1 MLRLLISLTAAAL
14 LVSTFGASAAAA
26 QDTDERARLHFNS
39 GTAYFDAGEYEDALR
54 EFRNAHE
61 LSQRAGLLYNLYL
74 CEERLGN
81 LDEAVTHLERYLA
94 DADDVGD
101 RRGVLETRLAN
112 LRERAE
118 AQHEDTVAPAPL
130 PEPETELEAQP
141 EPLPES
147 SADPSPSPA
156 PTRDDSG
163 GGGVPLPAII
173 ALGVGGAGA
182 VTWAAFGILALS
194 EHGDLTES
202 CAPTCSS
209 DDVSSLDTYNLL
221 ADIGFVVTLAGAAA
235 GVFLWLFLDGD
246 EEEEQVAVA
255 PWLTPDGG
263 GVVARGSL

>member
-14 LVSTFGASAAAA
+14 LISVVGASAAAA

-118 AQHEDTVAPAPL
+118 AQHEGTVAPAPL
-130 PEPETELEAQP
+130 PEPDPEVEPQP
-141 EPLPES
+141 EPPS
-147 SADPSPSPA
+147 DSTTSPSPA

-194 EHGDLTES
+194 EHGGLTDS

-209 DDVSSLDTYNLL
+209 DEVSSLDTYNLL

-255 PWLTPDGG
+255 PWFTPDGG